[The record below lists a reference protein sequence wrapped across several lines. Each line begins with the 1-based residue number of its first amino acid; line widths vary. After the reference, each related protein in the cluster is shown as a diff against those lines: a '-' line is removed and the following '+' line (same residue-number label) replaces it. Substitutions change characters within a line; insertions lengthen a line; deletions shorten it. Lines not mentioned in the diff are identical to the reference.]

1 MLKHLYK
8 FLILLAVFGFSLYYF
23 SGDIKV
29 EDRQERL
36 ETVEMGKASYP
47 TLSIILDD
55 YEVNLLDRKSVV

>member
-36 ETVEMGKASYP
+36 ETVKMGKR
-47 TLSIILDD
+47 LIQQF
-55 YEVNLLDRKSVV
+55 R